1 MRQEN
6 EKASIPN
13 RVGHLLRINSYMDGA
28 ILSMWMNSPRAPV
41 VMGMVEASVRHEGPG
56 GKDEEFLKKLRGLIS
71 EAREFHAS
79 NDFPP
84 AMSRMRVAHDLIALY
99 IIRLAETQN

>member
-1 MRQEN
+1 MKAEN
-6 EKASIPN
+6 ETATIAN
-13 RVGHLLRINSYMDGA
+13 RVGHLLRINSYLDGA

-41 VMGMVEASVRHEGPG
+41 VIGMVEASIRHEGPG
-56 GKDEEFLKKLRGLIS
+56 GKDEEFLEKLRNLVS

-84 AMSRMRVAHDLIALY
+84 AMSRMRVAHDLVALY
-99 IIRLAETQN
+99 IIRLTETQG